1 MDRISEDCPKLKK
14 FVLYGQH
21 IFDDINNR
29 CRKKHPTSTSQSR
42 GLLESISSARPFDL
56 ETIQPKFLNMTNIK
70 LVFSHE
76 KISEDS
82 RKEEYFKDYLIAK
95 CPKIDLVNVEKQAI
109 GDIPSEFWLEFR
121 TL

>member
-1 MDRISEDCPKLKK
+1 
-14 FVLYGQH
+14 
-21 IFDDINNR
+21 
-29 CRKKHPTSTSQSR
+29 
-42 GLLESISSARPFDL
+42 
-56 ETIQPKFLNMTNIK
+56 MTNFK

-82 RKEEYFKDYLIAK
+82 RKEECFKDYLIAK

-121 TL
+121 TI